1 MMPWDHLMDRI
12 IRHMMQRGVKITI
25 KGPELS
31 RRIVPNP
38 DLSVVRDAPPTRDDF
53 YNPPLKPMGAVP
65 PPLHGSSHTKH
76 PSCTG

>member
-1 MMPWDHLMDRI
+1 MPWDLLMDRI

-31 RRIVPNP
+31 RRIVLNP
-38 DLSVVRDAPPTRDDF
+38 DLGVVGDAPPTRDGF
-53 YNPPLKPMGAVP
+53 YNPPLKPMRAV
-65 PPLHGSSHTKH
+65 PPLHGGSHTEH